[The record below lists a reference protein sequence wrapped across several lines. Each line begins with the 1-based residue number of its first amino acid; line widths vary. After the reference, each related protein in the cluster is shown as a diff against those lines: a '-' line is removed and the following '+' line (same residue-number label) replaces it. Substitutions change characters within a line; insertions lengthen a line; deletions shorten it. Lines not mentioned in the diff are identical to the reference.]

1 MSRAKSTFRVLNPAG
16 EPKRARPS
24 RPGLLKQLNARQ
36 LLALVRANNPCSR
49 ADLVRLSGLS
59 APTVSS
65 AIDYL
70 ERKKLVTRLGLG
82 SSSGGRRPDMIAFN
96 SSRGVVGG
104 VDLGGSTGRLAIAD
118 LDGKIQVRS
127 VFSTRGNKSPE
138 RIVGLIHSGLLNLL
152 NLAHIPREK
161 LLAVGLGVP
170 GITDVQA
177 GMVISAPN
185 LSGWQ
190 DVPLRDLL
198 ESKFQVPAIIE
209 NDVNAA
215 AVGESWAGSAQ
226 SVPDFVFLA
235 IGTGIG
241 AGIFIKNQLYHGST
255 WAAGEVGYFAVPGAY
270 LPRIEIDKA
279 GALESA
285 IGGKAIERNWREM
298 CKRGG
303 APASLRA
310 TDVFELAAQGHL
322 QARQLLESSAQVLA
336 HTITNICL
344 LLNTS
349 LVVLGGSV
357 GTSEP
362 LLLATREIVERND
375 FARPQLAISR
385 LGRDAQLHG
394 AIRLALDCVETAIL
408 P

>member
-1 MSRAKSTFRVLNPAG
+1 MDAVKSNFNALQ
-16 EPKRARPS
+16 RARESKQASPS
-24 RPGLLKQLNARQ
+24 RPGLLRQMNARR
-36 LLALVRANNPCSR
+36 LLVLLRANNPCSR
-49 ADLVRLSGLS
+49 AELVRLSGLS

-70 ERKKLVTRLGLG
+70 ARKNLVSRLGPG

-96 SSRGVVGG
+96 SSRGVVAG
-104 VDLGGSTGRLAIAD
+104 VDLGGTTGRLALAD
-118 LDGKIQVRS
+118 LDGKIQGRS
-127 VFSTRGNKSPE
+127 SFSTRGNESPE
-138 RIVGLIHSGLLNLL
+138 KIVALIHSGLIDLL
-152 NLAHIPREK
+152 DLARIPRAK
-161 LLAVGLGVP
+161 WLAVGLGVP
-170 GITDVQA
+170 GITDVEA
-177 GMVISAPN
+177 GVVVSAPN

-190 DVPLRDLL
+190 NVPLRDLL
-198 ESKFQVPAIIE
+198 QSKLQVPAIIE

-215 AVGESWAGSAQ
+215 AVGEHWTGSAQ
-226 SVPDFVFLA
+226 SVSDFVFLA

-241 AGIFIKNQLYHGST
+241 AGIFINNQLYHGST

-270 LPRIEIDKA
+270 LPRIELDKA

-285 IGGKAIERNWREM
+285 IGGKAIERNWRKV
-298 CKRGG
+298 CKQRG
-303 APASLRA
+303 AHAHLRA
-310 TDVFELAAQGHL
+310 TEIFELAAQGDV
-322 QARQLLESSAQVLA
+322 QARKLMDTSAQVLA
-336 HTITNICL
+336 YAITNICL

-362 LLLATREIVERND
+362 LLRATREIVERND

-385 LGRDAQLHG
+385 LGPHAQLNG
-394 AIRLALDCVETAIL
+394 AIRLALNRVEAAVL